1 MVVISW
7 FINQLIT
14 GGPHPVLCVKAHKK
28 GPQFTLGPWSAQ
40 ESPGENLAR
49 ALGNRSGSLRGDAD
63 TNQPGRGKNGGI
75 QWGKMAEQLLGSIF
89 SDINMIYH
97 IVDGFNQLILLLFI
111 FCEIWGWTW
120 TWIGHAFEKI
130 WVEALPT
137 QKLVFNSQELYSV
150 WPTEMGIRLSK
161 MKV

>member
-1 MVVISW
+1 
-7 FINQLIT
+7 
-14 GGPHPVLCVKAHKK
+14 
-28 GPQFTLGPWSAQ
+28 
-40 ESPGENLAR
+40 
-49 ALGNRSGSLRGDAD
+49 
-63 TNQPGRGKNGGI
+63 
-75 QWGKMAEQLLGSIF
+75 
-89 SDINMIYH
+89 MICH

-150 WPTEMGIRLSK
+150 WPTEMGLHPQN
-161 MKV
+161 MVVC